1 MKEILDLENVLCLI
15 VVINLKEKLMSQS
28 LLLTNSK
35 TFLMTYK
42 KIYRQ
47 ML

>member
-1 MKEILDLENVLCLI
+1 MKEILDLENFLCLI

>member
-1 MKEILDLENVLCLI
+1 MKEILDLENFLCLI

-35 TFLMTYK
+35 TFLMTHK